1 MNLIDMHCDTL
12 WKFMDDTKPC
22 NLMNNDC
29 SVSIEKL
36 KKADASAQFF
46 ACFIYMNQF
55 SGADRYELGYDFAM
69 RMLGRLKDEI
79 KQYPDDIAMAGNYAD
94 YISNNQSGKISAFA
108 TIEEG
113 GIIHDDRMRIQALYN
128 EGIRLITLL
137 WNDENCMGYPNSKE
151 ERIMNAGLKPFGFE
165 TIDLMNELGMIVDVS
180 HMSDGGFWDTVR
192 YSKRPVAASH
202 SNSRALRGH
211 PRNLSDEMLRALAEA
226 GGVAGLNFY
235 QRFLGES
242 QDSRIEQMTAHVLH
256 MMRVGGEEAVAI
268 GTDFDGFDSEGVME
282 IPDIGEIGRLAAAL
296 GKAGV
301 TQRQLD
307 KIWSGNVLRL
317 IREVL
322 V

>member
-12 WKFMDDTKPC
+12 LKLMDDRIPQ
-22 NLMNNDC
+22 NLMDNNC
-29 SVSIEKL
+29 CVSIEKL
-36 KKADASAQFF
+36 KKAGASAQFF
-46 ACFIYMNQF
+46 ACFIDMKQF
-55 SGADRYELGYDFAM
+55 SGADCCEQGYDYAM
-69 RMLGRLKDEI
+69 RMLTRLKDEI
-79 KQYPDDIAMAGNYAD
+79 KQYPDDIAMAGNYAE
-94 YISNNQSGKISAFA
+94 YISNNQSGKITAFA

-113 GIIHDDRMRIQALYN
+113 GIIHDDRMRIQTLYN

-137 WNDENCMGYPNSKE
+137 WNYENCMGYPNSKE

-165 TIDLMNELGMIVDVS
+165 TIEQMNELGMIVDVS
-180 HMSDGGFWDTVR
+180 HLSDGGFWDTVK
-192 YSKRPVAASH
+192 YSKHPVAASH
-202 SNSRALRGH
+202 SNARALRNH

-235 QRFLGES
+235 HWFLGES
-242 QDSRIEQMTAHVLH
+242 QDTRIEQMTAHVLH

-268 GTDFDGFDSEGVME
+268 GTDFDGFDIEGVIE

-307 KIWSGNVLRL
+307 KIWSENVLRL

-322 V
+322 

>member
-12 WKFMDDTKPC
+12 LRLMDDRIPK
-22 NLMNNDC
+22 NLMDNNC

-36 KKADASAQFF
+36 KKAGASAQFF
-46 ACFIYMNQF
+46 ACFIDMKQF
-55 SGADRYELGYDFAM
+55 RGADCCEQGYDYAL
-69 RMLGRLKDEI
+69 RMLTRLKDEI
-79 KQYPDDIAMAGNYAD
+79 KQYPDDIAMAGNYAE
-94 YISNNQSGKISAFA
+94 YISNNQSEKISAFA

-113 GIIHDDRMRIQALYN
+113 GIIHDDRMRIQTLYN

-137 WNDENCMGYPNSKE
+137 WNYENCMGYPNSKE

-165 TIDLMNELGMIVDVS
+165 TIEQMNELGMIVDVS
-180 HMSDGGFWDTVR
+180 HLSDGGFWDTVK
-192 YSKRPVAASH
+192 YSKHPVAASH
-202 SNSRALRGH
+202 SNARALRNH

-235 QRFLGES
+235 HWFLGES
-242 QDSRIEQMTAHVLH
+242 QDMRIEQMTAHVLH
-256 MMRVGGEEAVAI
+256 MMRIGGEEAVAI
-268 GTDFDGFDSEGVME
+268 GTDFDGFDNEGVIE

-307 KIWSGNVLRL
+307 KIWSENVLRL

-322 V
+322 